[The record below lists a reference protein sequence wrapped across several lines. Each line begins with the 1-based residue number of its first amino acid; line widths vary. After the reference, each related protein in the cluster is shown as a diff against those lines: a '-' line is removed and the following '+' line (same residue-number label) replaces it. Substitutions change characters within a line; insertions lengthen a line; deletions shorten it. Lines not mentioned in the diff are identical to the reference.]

1 MTMPVRRGLARRDL
15 LTTLLALTASAAL
28 PTLACATEPADAF
41 ADLDR
46 DAVERIGR
54 AWLEQNPGNSAKTL
68 ATWLFPGG
76 RSAGT
81 LADLRRR
88 TAEDFRK
95 GAVFIHRG
103 WRLSQTEGALFG
115 LLALGSQGG
124 R

>member
-1 MTMPVRRGLARRDL
+1 MTPPVHQGLARRDL
-15 LTTLLALTASAAL
+15 LTTLLALTAGAAL
-28 PTLACATEPADAF
+28 PTLVRAAEPAGAF

-46 DAVERIGR
+46 DAVERIGK
-54 AWLEQNPGNSAKTL
+54 AWLEQNPGTSAKTL
-68 ATWLFPGG
+68 AMWLFPSGQT
-76 RSAGT
+76 AGT

-88 TAEDFRK
+88 ATEDFRK